1 MFEMYNVQSVQ
12 ASCLLMCLNCASCGT
27 DVSMWLQCGTDV
39 AAVDITLHIRLWSS
53 RTRHNFIPSHVMGGV
68 DWEPVLYAC
77 TIFKFNLEGS
87 NHFQET
93 L

>member
-12 ASCLLMCLNCASCGT
+12 ALCLLMCLNCASCGT

-68 DWEPVLYAC
+68 DCEPVLYAC

>member
-12 ASCLLMCLNCASCGT
+12 ALCLLMCLNCAS
-27 DVSMWLQCGTDV
+27 CGTDV

-77 TIFKFNLEGS
+77 TIFEFNKEGRKYI
-87 NHFQET
+87 Q
-93 L
+93 